1 MKKKSLN
8 AKKKIHNSIL
18 KHLSSPK
25 VLKIFKEF
33 KSTLNI
39 KKNFAV
45 AVSGGPDSL
54 SLAFLAKC
62 YSLLNKLEVKFYL
75 VDHRLRKDSS
85 SEAKL
90 VASILKKLDINCKI
104 VPWIGTKP
112 STNIQAL
119 SRNKR
124 YFLLTNECKKNK
136 INYILL
142 GHHID
147 DLYENFLIRL
157 LRGSGLKGLTS
168 FGRTSEYKT
177 NGVNILRP
185 LINIEKNELIFLS
198 NKVFSFFIKDPSNLN
213 KNFKRIKIR
222 NLINE
227 LKKEG
232 LDKKKLRLTIRNL
245 KDSNQ
250 SINFYVKKNIDE
262 NTRFFKNKKTFVLNK
277 FFFNQPHEIIFRSLF
292 FLMKS
297 ISGKY
302 YGARG
307 KSVDDLIKKIR
318 ADKIKNKVTLGGC
331 FVEKVNET
339 ILISRENS
347 FKS

>member
-8 AKKKIHNSIL
+8 AKKKVHNLIL
-18 KHLSSPK
+18 KHLSNPK
-25 VLKIFKEF
+25 ILKIFKEF
-33 KSTLNI
+33 KRTLNI
-39 KKNFAV
+39 KNNFAV
-45 AVSGGPDSL
+45 AVSGGSDSL

-75 VDHRLRKDSS
+75 VNHRLRKDSY

-90 VASILKKLDINCKI
+90 VSSVLRKFDINCKI
-104 VPWIGTKP
+104 LTWIGKKP
-112 STNIQAL
+112 TTNIQAL
-119 SRNKR
+119 ARDKR

-136 INYILL
+136 INHLLL

-157 LRGSGLKGLTS
+157 LRGSGLKGLIS
-168 FGRTSEYKT
+168 FGQISEHKT
-177 NGVNILRP
+177 NDINIFRP
-185 LINIEKNELIFLS
+185 LINIEKHELVFLS
-198 NKVFSFFIKDPSNLN
+198 NKVFNFFVEDPSNLN
-213 KNFKRIKIR
+213 ENFKRIRIR
-222 NLINE
+222 NLINNLE
-227 LKKEG
+227 KEG

-245 KDSNQ
+245 KDSDQ

-262 NTRFFKNKKTFVLNK
+262 NTKFFKNKNICILNK
-277 FFFNQPHEIIFRSLF
+277 FFFDQPHEIIFRSLS

-307 KSVDDLIKKIR
+307 KSIENLIKNIKEK
-318 ADKIKNKVTLGGC
+318 KIKTKVTLGGC
-331 FVEKVNET
+331 FIEKVSET